1 MGTMHK
7 LYNNEPMALVYEMD
21 AYFRQKPPDC
31 SLFSRDGCEFPVH
44 TELFYQTK
52 FMRRMVKSF
61 NFDQCQFDS
70 CCKIQVFCPSLH
82 KDELNMIIQ
91 FLYTGRIF
99 CMNEQYANSIF
110 SNLTKLFGFPP
121 RNFDFNGTMI
131 KGDPD
136 GYGGYTK
143 PAIPLYESDEEW
155 GDGSF
160 MNGNP
165 EVQQQIEGLSKENKS
180 LAREVAFLKET
191 IKVI

>member
-1 MGTMHK
+1 MGTM
-7 LYNNEPMALVYEMD
+7 LYNSEPMALVHDMD
-21 AYFRQKPPDC
+21 SYFRQNPPDC

-52 FMRRMVKSF
+52 FMRRMIKSF
-61 NFDQCQFDS
+61 SFDQCQFDS
-70 CCKIQVFCPSLH
+70 CCKIQIFCPSVM
-82 KDELNMIIQ
+82 KEELNLIIQ

-110 SNLTKLFGFPP
+110 SNLTKLFGFPS

-136 GYGGYTK
+136 GYHGFSTSK
-143 PAIPLYESDEEW
+143 HESDDEW
-155 GDGSF
+155 DKSF
-160 MNGNP
+160 RNGNP
-165 EVQQQIEGLSKENKS
+165 EIQEQLDGLSKENRS

-191 IKVI
+191 IKVILVAIME